1 MKKYPNTTKRLN
13 MMMKKMCSV
22 LAVGLSS
29 IAFGQS
35 NPAITAW
42 LQNTTG
48 IMGSQYVCGNSTVI
62 PDNVEANVQ
71 TVQYSTNWVYVT
83 TNGIPAY
90 PTGPFLDGNP
100 SLATDQNAIF
110 KFPLNPVQNTGT
122 PTATTGGNIGVFI
135 NGVALFDYRDGVAWN
150 TTTNTLCG
158 GLPGMSPC
166 PGGPGT
172 AQSWNRDAIPA
183 EKLGFDCSKGHPA
196 MGNYHH
202 HQNPSAFNLDLTVI
216 STVCDLYAADG
227 LYAINAAQHSPLIG
241 FAYDGF
247 PIYGAYG
254 YANAD
259 GTGGIV
265 RIKSGYQLRNIT
277 TRIVWAD
284 GTNVADGPAVSTTY
298 PLGYFRE
305 DYEFVAH
312 AGQADYLDEHNGRFC
327 VTPEYPNGIYCY
339 FATVDANHNSA
350 YPYAVG
356 PTFYGTKVASKVT
369 SITETV
375 TTYTS
380 SAGVEDLSATTF
392 SIFPNPTADILVVQ
406 SSGLLN
412 GNVTAELV
420 DATGKVIQ
428 TQTIY
433 QGSTLCY
440 FNASTLYSGTYFL
453 RINEPGKQRTYTV
466 VID

>member
-1 MKKYPNTTKRLN
+1 
-13 MMMKKMCSV
+13 
-22 LAVGLSS
+22 
-29 IAFGQS
+29 
-35 NPAITAW
+35 
-42 LQNTTG
+42 
-48 IMGSQYVCGNSTVI
+48 
-62 PDNVEANVQ
+62 
-71 TVQYSTNWVYVT
+71 VYVS

-122 PTATTGGNIGVFI
+122 PTSTTGGNIGVFI
-135 NGVALFDYRDGVAWN
+135 NGVALFDYRDGVGWN
-150 TTTNTLCG
+150 STSNTLCG

-166 PGGPGT
+166 PGGPG
-172 AQSWNRDAIPA
+172 ASQSWNRDAVPA

-196 MGNYHH
+196 NGNYHH

-216 STVCDLYAADG
+216 STVCDLYASDG
-227 LYAINAAQHSPLIG
+227 LYAINTAQHSPLIG

-277 TRIVWAD
+277 TRTVWAD
-284 GTNVADGPAVSTTY
+284 GTDVPDGPAVSTTY

-305 DYEFVAH
+305 DYEFIAH

-380 SAGVEDLSATTF
+380 SADVEDLSATSF
-392 SIFPNPTADILVVQ
+392 SIFPNPTAEILVVQ
-406 SSGLLN
+406 SSGLLD
-412 GNVTAELV
+412 GNVSAELL
-420 DATGKVIQ
+420 DADGKVIQ

-440 FNASTLYSGTYFL
+440 FNVATLYSGSYFL
-453 RINEPGKQRTYTV
+453 RINEPGNQRTYTV